1 MGKEKN
7 FRKFQEEWG
16 GKPMR
21 QPMGFNG
28 SAIWAIVFVLIVG
41 VVWIENRFGANIA
54 GAALLGVFGVLIF
67 LVGQLVNI
75 ASNQA
80 SGAQRVEELRA
91 NAVVERERVKGENIV
106 NKFELQQQA
115 KLFGAMLSMAIKTA
129 RQPQSTTAEPE
140 AIEVD
145 FWGEDEAAEQ
155 QPAIRELY

>member
-1 MGKEKN
+1 
-7 FRKFQEEWG
+7 
-16 GKPMR
+16 MR

-54 GAALLGVFGVLIF
+54 GAALLGVFGVLVF

-91 NAVVERERVKGENIV
+91 NAAVERERVRGENIV

-115 KLFGAMLSMAIKTA
+115 KLFAVLLKFAVKAA
-129 RQPQSTTAEPE
+129 RQPQVTNAEPE
-140 AIEVD
+140 AIDAD
-145 FWGEDEAAEQ
+145 FWNEDEAEEQ
-155 QPAIRELY
+155 QSAIRELY